1 MTYNDMI
8 NAGIELAENVYLQR
22 FDYDSITG
30 LDEELVKVISSKE
43 NDTEVVTDSPLM
55 DMEIN
60 CILASEIIPGTLYL
74 IGEKIMRNMK
84 PDDD

>member
-60 CILASEIIPGTLYL
+60 CILASELIPGTLYL
-74 IGEKIMRNMK
+74 IGGE
-84 PDDD
+84 

>member
-22 FDYDSITG
+22 FDYDTG
-30 LDEELVKVISSKE
+30 DEELVKVISSKE
-43 NDTEVVTDSPLM
+43 NDNEVVADSPLM

-60 CILASEIIPGTLYL
+60 CILASELIPGTLYL
-74 IGEKIMRNMK
+74 IGCK
-84 PDDD
+84 

>member
-30 LDEELVKVISSKE
+30 DEKLVKVVSSDE

-60 CILASEIIPGTLYL
+60 CILASELIPGTLYL
-74 IGEKIMRNMK
+74 IGGKK
-84 PDDD
+84 WFV

>member
-30 LDEELVKVISSKE
+30 LDEELVKVVSSKE

-60 CILASEIIPGTLYL
+60 CILASALIPGTLYL
-74 IGEKIMRNMK
+74 IGGE
-84 PDDD
+84 